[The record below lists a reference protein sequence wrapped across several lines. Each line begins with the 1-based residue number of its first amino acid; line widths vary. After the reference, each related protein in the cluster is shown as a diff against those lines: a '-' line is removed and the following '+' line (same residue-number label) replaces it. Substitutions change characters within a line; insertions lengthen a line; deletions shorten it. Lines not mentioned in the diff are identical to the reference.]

1 MDDEVKKL
9 KEMNLRYNSEI
20 RGLEGKE
27 VERLNTILT
36 LVQLISI
43 QGDRINI
50 VFLVPCNNWFFQC
63 TRVH

>member
-9 KEMNLRYNSEI
+9 KEMNLRYNSEV

-36 LVQLISI
+36 LVESISI
-43 QGDRINI
+43 QGD
-50 VFLVPCNNWFFQC
+50 W
-63 TRVH
+63 